1 MKKLKR
7 DYNRYALYTA
17 AVLLILMIVGS
28 FADLPISRLLYPGH
42 ESSFGQFFAAFGELP
57 AFLSM
62 TSGGVLLFF
71 IRDRLRRPLQL
82 LALAGSV
89 VLAVGGIFLAVHEAT
104 DSVPAMPSWVALLVA
119 VFLAALCGACLILV
133 TRNCP
138 TKTVFRFLCSL
149 IFCSV
154 MTMLLVNIIK
164 VPWGRA
170 RMRLIVAT
178 GNETYFTPW
187 WKAGKMLR
195 DKLVADGIS
204 SDEFRSFPSGHT
216 ACAACS
222 MLLILQPTLGKRFRG
237 KQNVCLICAAVWTL
251 LVAVTRICMGAHFLT
266 DVTMAATIAV
276 VVGGIGI
283 HLFYF
288 DGKFFRFIWNL
299 LFEPAE
305 NMQEEAKKE

>member
-7 DYNRYALYTA
+7 DYRRYAMFA
-17 AVLLILMIVGS
+17 AAALLILMIVGS

-62 TSGGVLLFF
+62 TSGGILLFF
-71 IRDRLRRPLQL
+71 IRDRLRKPLPL
-82 LALAGSV
+82 LAAIGSA
-89 VLAVGGIFLAVHEAT
+89 VLVVGGVFLSVHEAT
-104 DSVPAMPSWVALLVA
+104 DSVPAMPSWVPLLVT
-119 VFLAALCGACLILV
+119 VFFAALCGAFLILT
-133 TRNCP
+133 TRSCP
-138 TKTVFRFLCSL
+138 TKTVFRFVCTL

-154 MTMLLVNIIK
+154 VTMLLINVIK

-222 MLLILQPTLGKRFRG
+222 LLLILMPTLGKRFRG
-237 KQNVCLICAAVWTL
+237 KQNICVICSAVWTAI
-251 LVAVTRICMGAHFLT
+251 VALTRICMGAHFLT
-266 DVTMAATIAV
+266 DVAMAAIIAM
-276 VVGGIGI
+276 VVGVIGI
-283 HLFYF
+283 RLFYF
-288 DGKFFRFIWNL
+288 NGKFFRFIWNL

-305 NMQEEAKKE
+305 NVQEETKRD